1 MELMDKVNEITRKV
15 SDKASDLVE
24 MGKIKARIYSENGDV
39 DALKKQIG
47 EICFGKYRA
56 GDALDPEVEK
66 LCAKIEKHKQNIA
79 ENQRKLDRMKKADP
93 RTVDPAAAGICPY
106 CGGQMGKG
114 AKFCPQC
121 GQPTGK

>member
-56 GDALDPEVEK
+56 GDALDPEIEK
-66 LCAKIEKHKQNIA
+66 ICIAIEKHKQNIA
-79 ENQRKLDRMKKADP
+79 ENQRKLRRMKKSDP

-106 CGGQMGKG
+106 CGENMGKG
-114 AKFCPQC
+114 AKFCHQC
-121 GQPTGK
+121 GQPTGE